1 MDRGGME
8 RQLRTAAK
16 ETRLA
21 DDVSDLAWNG
31 LLTQGAQAASSGHA
45 ERQYKM

>member
-16 ETRLA
+16 ETN
-21 DDVSDLAWNG
+21 VSPVFFFFSFCAAKLQCMLGN
-31 LLTQGAQAASSGHA
+31 LTISVL
-45 ERQYKM
+45 ELYD